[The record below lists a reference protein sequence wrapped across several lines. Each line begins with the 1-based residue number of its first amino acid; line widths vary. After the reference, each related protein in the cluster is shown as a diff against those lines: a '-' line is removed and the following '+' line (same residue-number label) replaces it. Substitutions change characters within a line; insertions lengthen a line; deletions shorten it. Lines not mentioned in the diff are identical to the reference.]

1 MSGKCPECEEGLP
14 EWIMSYADMIT
25 ILMAFFVVMYSMA
38 GSKDPDKEEA
48 VMHSLRHSLGPFQGV
63 LGRFLPKSKL
73 TEMGA
78 MPTTDQE
85 NRERQ
90 PVLRALPPTVPRVP
104 PGQPLAH
111 GGLVYFDEGSTD
123 LSEENQHQL
132 RLAIETLQGKP
143 QRIEIRGHSSRRPLP
158 EGSPYGDHWD
168 LAYARCRET
177 MKFLVEHGID
187 ADRIRLGVAPQATL
201 AQEGNQ
207 PLLLIS
213 DSWVEIFTL
222 NEFTEQFR
230 ERGILPTPWRA
241 PEEKKVRQRQPNT
254 QKSHK

>member
-1 MSGKCPECEEGLP
+1 MQSNHHRAGPAEGSP

-38 GSKDPDKEEA
+38 GSKDSDKEEA

-78 MPTTDQE
+78 MPPPSD
-85 NRERQ
+85 RETRDRQ
-90 PVLRALPPTVPRVP
+90 PALRAPPPTVPRVP
-104 PGQPLAH
+104 PGQPLAN

-132 RLAIETLQGKP
+132 LLAVETLRGKP

-158 EGSPYGDHWD
+158 DGSPYRDHWD

-177 MKFLVEHGID
+177 MRFLVEHGID
-187 ADRIRLGVAPQATL
+187 ADRIRLGVAPQATQ
-201 AQEGNQ
+201 AQAGNQ

-222 NEFTEQFR
+222 NEFTEHFR
-230 ERGILPTPWRA
+230 ERGILPTPLRA
-241 PEEKKVRQRQPNT
+241 PEEKKRPSGQPDPN
-254 QKSHK
+254 

>member
-38 GSKDPDKEEA
+38 GSKDSDKEEA

-78 MPTTDQE
+78 MPPPSD
-85 NRERQ
+85 RETRDRQ
-90 PVLRALPPTVPRVP
+90 PALRAPPPTVPRVP
-104 PGQPLAH
+104 PGQPLAN

-132 RLAIETLQGKP
+132 LLAVETLRGKP

-158 EGSPYGDHWD
+158 DGSPYRDHWD

-177 MKFLVEHGID
+177 MRFLVEHGID
-187 ADRIRLGVAPQATL
+187 ADRIRLGVAPQATQ
-201 AQEGNQ
+201 AQAGNQ

-222 NEFTEQFR
+222 NEFTEHFR
-230 ERGILPTPWRA
+230 ERGILPTPLRA
-241 PEEKKVRQRQPNT
+241 PEEKKRPSGQPDPN
-254 QKSHK
+254 